1 MLCVRWKIMVEEG
14 AERTVVK
21 THIPKYQKEQWRSEA
36 DELDMSQS
44 EFVKAMVQA
53 GRRGFEL
60 DPVEGTSSDSTPRGD
75 DLEERVLETLA
86 EEGNLSGDELI
97 EQLMGDFEER
107 LDEVLSELQSRNRV
121 QYSVRHGGYVLVEGT
136 DGGE

>member
-1 MLCVRWKIMVEEG
+1 MVEEG
-14 AERTVVK
+14 AERAVIK
-21 THIPKYQKEQWRSEA
+21 THIPKYQKKQWRSDA

-86 EEGNLSGDELI
+86 EEGNLSGDKLI

-121 QYSVRHGGYVLVEGT
+121 QYSVRHGGYVLIEGT